1 MKYGYARVSAEYQNE
16 GRQLEALKP
25 YVEAER
31 IYTDKASGKD
41 FERAEWQHL
50 MKALHPHDELYVKSL
65 DRLGRNKDLIKQ
77 ELARL
82 HEMKVLVHVIDL
94 PTTMIEPAEGTEP
107 VIELINTLLMEVLT
121 WVAENERFNIRKRQT
136 EGIDTWR
143 KTGRTKTGKAYG
155 RPKSYE
161 IDEKFIKAYE
171 AWKAGE
177 IKAVQA
183 FEQAGINKAS
193 WYRAVKEYEGRA

>member
-1 MKYGYARVSAEYQNE
+1 
-16 GRQLEALKP
+16 
-25 YVEAER
+25 
-31 IYTDKASGKD
+31 
-41 FERAEWQHL
+41 

-77 ELARL
+77 ELTRL

-94 PTTMIEPAEGTEP
+94 PTTMIEPAEGTEA

-136 EGIDTWR
+136 EGIDIWR

>member
-16 GRQLEALKP
+16 GRQLEALEP
-25 YVEAER
+25 YVETDR